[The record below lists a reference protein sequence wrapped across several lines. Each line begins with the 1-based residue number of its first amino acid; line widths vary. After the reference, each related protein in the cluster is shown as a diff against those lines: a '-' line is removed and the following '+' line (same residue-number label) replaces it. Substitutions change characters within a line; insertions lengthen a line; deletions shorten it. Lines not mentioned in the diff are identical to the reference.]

1 MVNINIMT
9 TPAQDSAQSADQ
21 VIFTTAAGV
30 ATITLNRPDKL
41 NSFTRQMHAEL
52 RRALTEVENNPS
64 IRCLVIQGSGR
75 GFCAGQDLADLSFE
89 PGNSTNLAELIGDN
103 FNPLITRLR
112 SLAKP
117 TIAKVQGIA
126 AGAGANLALGCDLV
140 IASKAA
146 SFLQAFVN
154 IGLVPD
160 TGGTLFLPEKIGT
173 ARAMGLAM
181 LGEKLSAEK
190 AQEWGLIWQC
200 VEADALDETVA
211 TMANKLA
218 LMPTKAIAAIKKTI
232 YAAGTQNLQQ
242 QLAMECSLQGDLG
255 ASYDYNEGVQAFLQ
269 KRAPKFEGR

>member
-1 MVNINIMT
+1 MT
-9 TPAQDSAQSADQ
+9 IPAQDSTLIANQ
-21 VIFTTAAGV
+21 VIFTVAAGV

-52 RRALTEVENNPS
+52 RTALDAVETTAS
-64 IRCLVIQGSGR
+64 IRCLVIQGNGR

-89 PGNSTNLAELIGDN
+89 PDSATDLAELIGNN

-112 SLAKP
+112 SLPKP

-160 TGGTLFLPEKIGT
+160 TGGTLFLPEKLGT
-173 ARAMGLAM
+173 ARALGLAM

-200 VEADALDETVA
+200 VDAEALDQTVA
-211 TMANKLA
+211 TLASKLA
-218 LMPTKAIAAIKKTI
+218 AMPTKAIAAIKQTI
-232 YAAGTQNLQQ
+232 YAAGTQSLEQ
-242 QLAMECSLQGDLG
+242 QLAMECSLQGQLG
-255 ASYDYNEGVQAFLQ
+255 ANYDYNEGVQAFLQ
-269 KRAPKFEGR
+269 KRPAQFEGR